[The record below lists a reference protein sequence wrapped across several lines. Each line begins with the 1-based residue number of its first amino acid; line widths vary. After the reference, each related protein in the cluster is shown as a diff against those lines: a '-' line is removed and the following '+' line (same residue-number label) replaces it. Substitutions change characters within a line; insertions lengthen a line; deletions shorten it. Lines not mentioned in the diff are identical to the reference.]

1 MFYFGIM
8 LFYFLL
14 YYIILYNHQT
24 PIALNVYKIGCVQR
38 KRKECAEKGESA
50 FPKIHAFVFD
60 PKVGLLHK
68 LPINFKKTIAQ
79 YKDVYNLY

>member
-1 MFYFGIM
+1 M
-8 LFYFLL
+8 
-14 YYIILYNHQT
+14 